1 MDNIR
6 KLVKKTFRDVGIKF
20 EIKTNLKTVNF
31 LGVTFYN
38 PYKKPSD
45 KILYIKPYQTT
56 HPRRIKHLLTLNQ

>member
-38 PYKKPSD
+38 LIRNSATKCCISN
-45 KILYIKPYQTT
+45 LIKRPT
-56 HPRRIKHLLTLNQ
+56 HEELNTYLL